1 MPILFKFVGMAKGE
15 RESKARAEYYDPELS
30 INGTFADVIGV
41 AMKPKEEKKKWLH
54 YFNINQGADGQT
66 VENC

>member
-30 INGTFADVIGV
+30 INGTFADVMGV
-41 AMKPKEEKKKWLH
+41 AMKPKEEKKK
-54 YFNINQGADGQT
+54 
-66 VENC
+66 